1 MHEAVMTIGGRADHP
16 HGCERRQADRR
27 RGAVRPTLHAAPYW
41 LATIDTRRMEK
52 DDPRRLEILNY
63 QRNPVDALYA
73 WAQSPKAL
81 APPTNPVPSEQ
92 INKPSP
98 PAADADL
105 DAWPEYHLQMVAWI
119 HSHHAL
125 APLRGAAPHLL

>member
-52 DDPRRLEILNY
+52 DDPRRVAILNY
-63 QRNPVDALYA
+63 QRNAVDALYA
-73 WAQSPKAL
+73 WAQSPKPL
-81 APPTNPVPSEQ
+81 AAPTDLVPAAPTNQ
-92 INKPSP
+92 PSP
-98 PAADADL
+98 PAQDADL
-105 DAWPEYHLQMVAWI
+105 SASADYHP
-119 HSHHAL
+119 S
-125 APLRGAAPHLL
+125 

>member
-16 HGCERRQADRR
+16 HGCERRHADRR

-63 QRNPVDALYA
+63 PRNALDAPFA
-73 WAQSPKAL
+73 WAQSPQAP

-92 INKPSP
+92 NHKPNP
-98 PAADADL
+98 PPEDARHE
-105 DAWPEYHLQMVAWI
+105 P
-119 HSHHAL
+119 S
-125 APLRGAAPHLL
+125 R